1 MLRKRAVI
9 VAAAGLAMGLALQG
23 CEYGLPAGDEPHRE
37 FNFTNMGDQ
46 PKLKPQRADRLG
58 EKPLGLMAPPAGA
71 VAMGEHPYP
80 YTQEQAEQAATQKNP
95 LQATPRVLAR
105 GKFLFENI
113 CIACHGPQ
121 AAGDGLV
128 TTLFPKPPSLMT
140 QRVRDWTDGRVY
152 HVPMRGQNSMPSHS
166 KQITRKDLWSVI
178 HYIRSLQKKLPVAP
192 PPAKAAGEAKP
203 VGEVKPAGEAKPE
216 DEAQPAGEAKPLDDA
231 KPQGGAK

>member
-1 MLRKRAVI
+1 MPLNIKVSA
-9 VAAAGLAMGLALQG
+9 LLALPALCLLASG

-37 FNFTNMGDQ
+37 FNFINMGDQ

-58 EKPLGLMAPPAGA
+58 ERPTGLMAPPPGA
-71 VAMGEHPYP
+71 VAMNEHPYP
-80 YTQEQAEQAATQKNP
+80 YPQKQAEQAATQKSP
-95 LQATPRVLAR
+95 LQATPRVLAK

-128 TTLFPKPPSLMT
+128 ATLFPKPPSLMT
-140 QRVRDWTDGRVY
+140 QKVRDWTDGRMY
-152 HVPMRGQNSMPSHS
+152 HVPMRGQGSMPSHS
-166 KQITRKDLWSVI
+166 KQITPKDLWKVI
-178 HYIRSLQKKLPVAP
+178 LYIRSLQAKLPVAP
-192 PPAKAAGEAKP
+192 PQAKAA
-203 VGEVKPAGEAKPE
+203 GEVKPAGEAKPA